1 MKQRVRSILWD
12 VFSIGLLGLNS
23 FVMLLYR
30 DDIEAPMKYVV
41 SAGAL
46 AYVIILLL
54 ETILLRRD
62 PRRLKTVY
70 RTRKV
75 FKVIYALIYM
85 TALMIRII
93 SVLQSKET
101 GYIRVTAWYGFLFLF
116 AGLWGFSFRW
126 LPKLGERSK
135 PFLKAIRDHIAK
147 KHQRKFN

>member
-46 AYVIILLL
+46 AY
-54 ETILLRRD
+54 
-62 PRRLKTVY
+62 
-70 RTRKV
+70 
-75 FKVIYALIYM
+75 ALIYM
-85 TALMIRII
+85 TVLMLRII
-93 SVLQSKET
+93 SVLQSKEI
-101 GYIRVTAWYGFLFLF
+101 GYIRISAWYGFLFLF

-135 PFLKAIRDHIAK
+135 PFLKAIRDHIAEK
-147 KHQRKFN
+147 YQRKFN